1 MIRPTDPRPSFPDRE
16 SPSVRRVMYL
26 DYDWI
31 DLVDVR
37 VRGEARDEVTDASG
51 ATHVERAASV
61 DVETSGGLLTK
72 LVLEPAELDVTDLLG
87 QPLRQGF
94 RSRLRPVHD
103 GGGRPLGLLLDDLP
117 GAMIAAGYVHAMERT
132 IGPGTTL
139 SDVDGDEMPRSFQ
152 QADLCS
158 GWRSDGTMMIAVY
171 AGEPLPFEPTRRAC
185 RRCPTARAVGPRSR
199 SPCPGCG
206 ATAGSTSFPTARC
219 GGSTRGSA
227 TRIGTPTASAAR
239 CTSTRCVP
247 SPMPPTTRCSRSA
260 RFRTH
265 CRGRSA
271 RRRARWS
278 ASSSG
283 TELDGLRSS
292 VPKVLRGIES
302 CTHLTNELRELADV
316 PLPRRVAR
324 ARVMAPDET
333 PPRFPGQRVPAARR
347 GWSEQRRRSPHACS
361 ISKSSTATCSAPQN
375 PPQTLPASS
384 LRRAGGRA
392 GRARRE
398 PHGAGRALPPLVAR
412 LLPPVRAVRSADH
425 PPRRPRSRRRIVL
438 GPARERAPER

>member
-1 MIRPTDPRPSFPDRE
+1 VSRPTDPRPSFPDRE

-51 ATHVERAASV
+51 STHVERAASV
-61 DVETSGGLLTK
+61 DVETSRGLLTK
-72 LVLEPAELDVTDLLG
+72 LDLEPAELDVTELLG

-132 IGPGTTL
+132 IGPGPTL
-139 SDVDGDEMPRSFQ
+139 SDVDGDETPRSFQ

-171 AGEPLPFEPTRRAC
+171 AGEPLPFAPIADVPQVPDGAGGWPEVEIPVPGLRRY
-185 RRCPTARAVGPRSR
+185 RRIDVVPDGAVWRIDAWFRDTYRNSDGKCGALHEYTVRAVADAVDHTLLEIIAIPHAL
-199 SPCPGCG
+199 PWDECP
-206 ATAGSTSFPTARC
+206 AAGEMV
-219 GGSTRGSA
+219 GKL
-227 TRIGTPTASAAR
+227 
-239 CTSTRCVP
+239 V
-247 SPMPPTTRCSRSA
+247 
-260 RFRTH
+260 
-265 CRGRSA
+265 
-271 RRRARWS
+271 
-278 ASSSG
+278 G

-316 PLPRRVAR
+316 PLL
-324 ARVMAPDET
+324 
-333 PPRFPGQRVPAARR
+333 AA
-347 GWSEQRRRSPHACS
+347 SIAHA
-361 ISKSSTATCSAPQN
+361 
-375 PPQTLPASS
+375 
-384 LRRAGGRA
+384 
-392 GRARRE
+392 
-398 PHGAGRALPPLVAR
+398 
-412 LLPPVRAVRSADH
+412 
-425 PPRRPRSRRRIVL
+425 
-438 GPARERAPER
+438 